1 MGKCGDQ
8 TPTVDSR
15 RQFVGICGGIFT
27 ARRYASAVYAVV
39 VCVSVRPSVCLSV
52 TSRHCSLPKQLNAK
66 SCKQRHTIAHGLNFY
81 DAKNLDEIDT
91 GSSPTGAPN
100 IGGKVQIGDFRPTSR
115 YISERV
121 QYRDIVIME
130 HYNKNFIYA
139 LYRTVLFPVTLST
152 PNKPIFII

>member
-39 VCVSVRPSVCLSV
+39 VCLSV

-100 IGGKVQIGDFRPTSR
+100 IGEEGS
-115 YISERV
+115 
-121 QYRDIVIME
+121 
-130 HYNKNFIYA
+130 NW
-139 LYRTVLFPVTLST
+139 
-152 PNKPIFII
+152 